1 MWIIS
6 KNDQI
11 AGGQPM
17 IAMDKIKQVRSEFY
31 KVLLE
36 LFAFYKEFVG
46 KDSYGDPV
54 FNIKLFCQISNR
66 TPQFRQFY

>member
-1 MWIIS
+1 
-6 KNDQI
+6 
-11 AGGQPM
+11 
-17 IAMDKIKQVRSEFY
+17 MDKIKMVRSEFY

-66 TPQFRQFY
+66 TPQFR